1 MKELVKYRVQLVR
14 EEKTEYRDGALQSPK
29 AVAEAMNAIF
39 NMDAQPMEIFTMIAL
54 DIKKKPV
61 GCFLISQGSLD
72 ATVVHPREV
81 FQRALMVNAHSIIIA
96 HNHPSGEVTPS
107 YNDVNLTRR
116 LKDAGK
122 IMDIELIDHLII
134 GENGKF
140 YSFGEEGCV
149 L

>member
-14 EEKTEYRDGALQSPK
+14 EEKTEYKGGALQSPK
-29 AVAEAMNAIF
+29 AVAEVMNAIF

-72 ATVVHPREV
+72 VTVVHPREV